1 MLLHLIFIHGEN
13 AFIAKLFG
21 NNMRMKNK
29 RFIILSIFAL
39 LLLATA
45 VPFFT
50 ACTAKPVS
58 QQKLADSCIRIH
70 IRANS
75 NSQTDQNVKL
85 AVRDNITVF
94 LQDALANC
102 TTKADAQNI
111 LKKESPTLIKIAN
124 ATLKANGF
132 LYDTSIKMGK
142 EYFPDRVYDGYEF
155 PAGSYDAVI
164 INLGSGKGDNWWCVA
179 FPPLCFVPD
188 SKQGEKVVY
197 KSWIKEMLDDI
208 FGK

>member
-1 MLLHLIFIHGEN
+1 
-13 AFIAKLFG
+13 
-21 NNMRMKNK
+21 MKNK

-50 ACTAKPVS
+50 ACAAKPVS

-75 NSQTDQNVKL
+75 NSQTDQSVKL

-164 INLGSGKGDNWWCVA
+164 INLGSGKGNNWWCVA

-188 SKQGEKVVY
+188 SEQGEKVVY

-208 FGK
+208 FGR